1 MSMTPPLDT
10 LWYTRCP
17 APTAASIAIRQGWLE
32 EEFAADGIAVR
43 SLASAT
49 DRSIHVSHYT
59 HSQPNAFR
67 FGGYVPP
74 LVSAARDTDLRVLGV
89 SWPDRSAALLA
100 LRETGLARPEDL
112 RGKRLSVPRR
122 TRDSIDWWRAL
133 VMAGYR
139 AALAKAGLDAR
150 DVEFVELDIE
160 RSYLEDATTG
170 QEGGR
175 SLWGARSQFAVQR
188 EEIYALMR
196 GHVDVIYSDAAMGAV
211 LKAFLGPAVV
221 IDLTAPEETKDVVA
235 AQPLILTATGSLV
248 DSHPEIVSR
257 WLARLLE
264 ADEWARAHEREALQI
279 IAQDTGLPVDFVP
292 DAYSP
297 RIHQQL
303 DLSLSP
309 LRLELLR
316 AKGEELYVGGFLARQ
331 LDFDRLVD
339 PRPLLA
345 ARRIFE
351 SRRPPPVSAPAVH
364 SLAHR

>member
-1 MSMTPPLDT
+1 MSVKPPLDT

-32 EEFAADGIAVR
+32 DEFAADGITVR

-49 DRSIHVSHYT
+49 DRSVHLSHYT

-74 LVSAARDTDLRVLGV
+74 LVSASRDADLRILGL
-89 SWPDRSAALLA
+89 SWPDRTAALLA
-100 LRETGLARPEDL
+100 LRASGLKGPEDL

-122 TRDSIDWWRAL
+122 MRDSVDWWRAL
-133 VMAGYR
+133 VMSGYH
-139 AALAKAGLDAR
+139 AALRRAGLEPG
-150 DVEFVELDIE
+150 DVEFVEIEIE
-160 RSYLEDATTG
+160 RAYVDDATPG

-188 EEIYALMR
+188 EEIYALMG

-211 LKAFLGPAVV
+211 LKAFLGPVVV
-221 IDLTAPEETKDVVA
+221 IDLTAPEETQDVVA
-235 AQPLILTATGSLV
+235 AQPLVLTASGSLV
-248 DSHPEIVSR
+248 DSRPDIVSR

-264 ADEWARAHEREALQI
+264 VDAWARDNEREALQI
-279 IAQDTGLPVDFVP
+279 IAQDTGLPFDFVT

-297 RIHQQL
+297 RIHRQL

-316 AKGEELYVGGFLARQ
+316 TKGRELHEGGFLAREI
-331 LDFDRLVD
+331 DFERLVD
-339 PRPLLA
+339 PRPLLE
-345 ARRIFE
+345 ARALFE
-351 SRRPPPVSAPAVH
+351 SR
-364 SLAHR
+364 LADR

>member
-1 MSMTPPLDT
+1 MKPSLDT

-17 APTAASIAIRQGWLE
+17 APTAASIAIKQGWLSD
-32 EEFAADGIAVR
+32 EFAADGIDVR

-49 DRSIHVSHYT
+49 ERNVHLSHYT

-74 LVSAARDTDLRVLGV
+74 LVSASRGGDLRILGL
-89 SWPDRSAALLA
+89 SWPDRSAAILA
-100 LRETGLARPEDL
+100 LRDSGLQRPEDL

-139 AALAKAGLDAR
+139 AALRRAGLEPR
-150 DVEFVELDIE
+150 DVEFVEIEIE
-160 RSYLEDATTG
+160 RAYIEDAVTG
-170 QEGGR
+170 QDAGR

-196 GHVDVIYSDAAMGAV
+196 GQVDVIYSDAAMGAV
-211 LKAFLGPAVV
+211 LKAFLGPVTV
-221 IDLTAPEETKDVVA
+221 IDLTAPEETQDVIA
-235 AQPLILTATGSLV
+235 AQPLVLTASGSLI
-248 DSHPEIVSR
+248 DSHPDIVNR

-264 ADEWARAHEREALQI
+264 ADDWARANERDALQI

-292 DAYSP
+292 EAYSS
-297 RIHQQL
+297 RIHRQL

-309 LRLELLR
+309 PRLELLR
-316 AKGEELYVGGFLARQ
+316 AKSEELFAGGFLARE
-331 LDFDRLVD
+331 LDLSRLVD
-339 PRPLLA
+339 SRPLLE
-345 ARRIFE
+345 ARKIFE
-351 SRRPPPVSAPAVH
+351 SRRAQPARSASSRVC
-364 SLAHR
+364 